1 VAIAQVYRT
10 ALSGRCKDRPELVA
24 SPLPLAARL
33 AVVPD
38 SSGGRL
44 LRRLF
49 EPLGYELTLQGH
61 PLDARFPEWGASPY
75 FTVDLK
81 ATVRL
86 SELLSHLYVLVP
98 VLDDQKHYWVSDE
111 EVDKLLRKGE
121 GWLAAHPERELITQR
136 YLRYSRSLT
145 QEALN
150 RLLADDV
157 LDADL
162 QECAQ
167 AEEEAQIEKPLR
179 LNEQRLDMVLAEVK
193 ASGAGRVLD
202 LGCGEGKLLER
213 LLGDRQFVTIAGL
226 DVSYR
231 ALQTAGKRLRLER
244 LAPQQQAR
252 IELWHGSLT
261 YRDTRLEG
269 FDAAAAMEVI
279 EHLDP
284 GRLAAFERVL
294 FEYARP
300 GTVVVTTPNAE
311 YNARFESLPA
321 GQLRHRDHRFEWTR
335 AEFAAWAEGVAERHG
350 YTVRFR
356 SIGPEDPTVGAPSQM
371 GVFNR

>member
-1 VAIAQVYRT
+1 
-10 ALSGRCKDRPELVA
+10 
-24 SPLPLAARL
+24 L

-38 SSGGRL
+38 ASGGDL

-49 EPLGYELTLQGH
+49 EPLGYELTLQPH
-61 PLDARFPEWGASPY
+61 PLDARFPEWGPSPY
-75 FTVDLK
+75 FTVDLR

-98 VLDDQKHYWVSDE
+98 VLDDQKHYWVSDD
-111 EVDKLLRKGE
+111 EVEKLLRRGE

-136 YLRYSRSLT
+136 YLRYSRNLT

-150 RLLADDV
+150 RLLADDTLDVDV
-157 LDADL
+157 LED
-162 QECAQ
+162 AQ
-167 AEEEAQIEKPLR
+167 AEEESRLERPLS
-179 LNEQRLDMVLAEVK
+179 LNEQRLDAVLAELQ

-213 LLGDRQFVTIAGL
+213 LMGERQFTAIAGL

-231 ALQTAGKRLRLER
+231 ALQAARKRLRPER
-244 LAPQQQAR
+244 LSPQQQAR
-252 IELWHGSLT
+252 IELWHGSLI
-261 YRDTRLEG
+261 YRDARLAG
-269 FDAAAAMEVI
+269 FDAAAVMEVI

-284 GRLAAFERVL
+284 ARLAAFERVL
-294 FEYARP
+294 FEHARP

-311 YNARFESLPA
+311 YNRRFESLPA

-335 AEFAAWAEGVAERHG
+335 AEFATWARGVAERHG
-350 YTVRFR
+350 YHVRFLP
-356 SIGPEDPTVGAPSQM
+356 IGPEDPGVGAPSQM
-371 GVFNR
+371 GVFIR